1 MAIIRNLQGE
11 NKVCDTYMTGTRE
24 WLSHEELGM
33 KESQL
38 WFKKIIN
45 LEVDRDTGKAENK
58 QEAIAGISEEY
69 NLKTD

>member
-1 MAIIRNLQGE
+1 
-11 NKVCDTYMTGTRE
+11 MTGTRE

-58 QEAIAGISEEY
+58 QEAIAGISEEH